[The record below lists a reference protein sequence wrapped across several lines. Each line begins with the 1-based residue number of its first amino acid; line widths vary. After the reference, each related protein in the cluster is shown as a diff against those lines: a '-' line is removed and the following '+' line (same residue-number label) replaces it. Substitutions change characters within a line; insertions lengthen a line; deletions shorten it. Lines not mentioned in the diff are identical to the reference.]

1 MPRFPT
7 AAPLLAALLV
17 ASPAFLTAQSISPPR
32 SSSLWNARS
41 TATGADSAR
50 RDLASQGW
58 TQSTGAAA
66 GGIIGVLAGLAV
78 GLFRCRP
85 LETYTGRNC
94 GRDVPRAVALFGGLG
109 LLMGWVAG
117 ADAEQRRH

>member
-1 MPRFPT
+1 MPRFP
-7 AAPLLAALLV
+7 AAASLVAALLAATPSL
-17 ASPAFLTAQSISPPR
+17 LTAQAIAPPR
-32 SSSLWNARS
+32 SSPVWNARS
-41 TATGADSAR
+41 SATEADSAR
-50 RDLASQGW
+50 RHLTYRGW

-66 GGIIGVLAGLAV
+66 GGIVGVLAGLAV

-94 GRDVPRAVALFGGLG
+94 GRDVPRAVALFGGVG

-117 ADAEQRRH
+117 ADAERRGQ

>member
-1 MPRFPT
+1 MPSFPT
-7 AAPLLAALLV
+7 AAMLAAVLAATPPV
-17 ASPAFLTAQSISPPR
+17 LTAQSIAPPR
-32 SSSLWNARS
+32 SSPVWNAR
-41 TATGADSAR
+41 TRATEADSTPPR
-50 RDLASQGW
+50 LPSQGW

-66 GGIIGVLAGLAV
+66 GGIMGVLAGLAV

-85 LETYTGRNC
+85 LETYTGRDC

-117 ADAEQRRH
+117 ADAEQRRY